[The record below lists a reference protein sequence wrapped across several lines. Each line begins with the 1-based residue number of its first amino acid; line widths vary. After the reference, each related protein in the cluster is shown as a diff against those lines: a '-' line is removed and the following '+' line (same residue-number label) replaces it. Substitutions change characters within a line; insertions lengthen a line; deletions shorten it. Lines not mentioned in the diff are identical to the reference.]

1 MNYRNIIAQTSKPTL
16 NNVCLKM
23 LIHSTDF
30 VEGKIEEFLAGFGE
44 KMASLSE
51 EAFKTQV
58 TALVKLKECEDSH
71 LGEEVDRHWFEVFTQ
86 QYVFHRLHK
95 EVGDAHRHIPTFPV
109 CIYSIT

>member
-1 MNYRNIIAQTSKPTL
+1 MVTIP
-16 NNVCLKM
+16 
-23 LIHSTDF
+23 STDF
-30 VEGKIEEFLAGFGE
+30 VEGKIEEFLVCFGE

-95 EVGDAHRHIPTFPV
+95 EVGVTHACAHACTCTHTQSHTHSQYAYIQSPTVYIQYF
-109 CIYSIT
+109 